1 MGVLDQ
7 TQPSLSNNELALLH
21 TGTADV
27 EAGRSSSQTRI
38 SSALNASLHSFGQYE
53 VRLESNNPD
62 NPRHWP
68 LWYKSLT
75 IVTISL
81 GATVV
86 SLFSTVYTSGIPG
99 LEDEFGISKIAALLG
114 VSTYL
119 LGMAIGTIV
128 SAPLSEVVG
137 RRPVYLVSMALFLVL
152 ILPSALAQNIEAI
165 LIGRFFGG
173 LFGSAIMGNS
183 PASVNDVV
191 TDEHRAMALG
201 IWSIGPTNGPVY
213 GPIIGGF
220 VFEYLGWRWT
230 NWIVLIIGG
239 VVFVLM
245 CCIKETYAPVILR
258 KQAARLRKETENLR
272 WWTQYDGDLQLSSL
286 LKTSLSRPF
295 VMLFTEPIWYAFAST
310 VNLYHISPK

>member
-1 MGVLDQ
+1 LRN
-7 TQPSLSNNELALLH
+7 PL
-21 TGTADV
+21 
-27 EAGRSSSQTRI
+27 
-38 SSALNASLHSFGQYE
+38 QYE
-53 VRLESNNPD
+53 VRLVSGDPD
-62 NPRHWP
+62 NPRLWP
-68 LWYKSLT
+68 FWYKSLT

-99 LEDEFGISKIAALLG
+99 LEDEFGISNIVALLG

-152 ILPSALAQNIEAI
+152 VLPSALAQNIEAI

-191 TDEHRAMALG
+191 MDEHRAMALG

-230 NWIVLIIGG
+230 NWIVLIVGG
-239 VVFVLM
+239 AVFVLM

-258 KQAARLRKETENLR
+258 KRAARLREETGNPQ
-272 WWTQYDGDLQLSSL
+272 WWTQYDGDLKLSSL
-286 LKTSLSRPF
+286 LKTGLSRPF
-295 VMLFTEPIWYAFAST
+295 VMLFTEPIWYAFT
-310 VNLYHISPK
+310 PRQ